1 MATNNIETQTGE
13 NDAVENGS
21 VYTDENSE
29 EGSQNS
35 TIEEDGSI
43 FISELK
49 CHICQRE
56 FNRHQR
62 LVKILVPCG
71 HSLCSTCTPRVT
83 NCPICRAIIEETI
96 TNWVVQRELGSEDD
110 SIRIEENVEHVE
122 NDTDKLLKIFSDHK
136 REIETYYLNNEETH
150 FQSNTDNKLVKKILS
165 KMRNIEYIDEFLI
178 DDLLIPKTLKY
189 AIKKGVYEIKRF
201 RKASSFWGQ
210 NNINNLP
217 FCP

>member
-1 MATNNIETQTGE
+1 MSTNRETQTEE
-13 NDAVENGS
+13 NDTVENGS

-29 EGSQNS
+29 EENQSEGG
-35 TIEEDGSI
+35 TEEDSI

-49 CHICQRE
+49 CHICRRE
-56 FNRHQR
+56 FNRHRR

-71 HSLCSTCTPRVT
+71 HSLCSTCTERVT
-83 NCPICRAIIEETI
+83 QCPICRNVIEENI
-96 TNWVVQRELGSEDD
+96 TNWVIQRELGSEE
-110 SIRIEENVEHVE
+110 IRIDDINENIET
-122 NDTDKLLKIFSDHK
+122 DTDKLLKIFADYK

-165 KMRNIEYIDEFLI
+165 KMRNIEFIDEFLI

-189 AIKKGVYEIKRF
+189 AIKKGIYEIKRF
-201 RKASSFWGQ
+201 RNANFAF
-210 NNINNLP
+210 NINQLP